1 MNRLASGNQKYISY
15 TNFIGFGVLVF
26 LCACT
31 KPAPDVPVIVTPPP
45 TTSPPSGVITSFTMT
60 DSLVAYN
67 KGTVAKWLVE
77 GTNNQTVVTF
87 NGVKVP
93 SYGSWD
99 TGPLKQTTVFTLAI
113 NNGVKSSV
121 TVQVSDSIA
130 SNLWNDGKRLKII
143 QSEAY
148 VVDTSRTGTGM
159 KWVDTTITPQVAD
172 QRIYFGFDHSSYI
185 VQATPSIYVAP
196 GNTGKF
202 VVNASQTGFI
212 WRNIEYTIV
221 SLDNKK
227 LVVTYSETQPDS
239 SILLKRNTY
248 LFE

>member
-1 MNRLASGNQKYISY
+1 MNRLVSGNQAYVKYGNSIV
-15 TNFIGFGVLVF
+15 IWVLLLF
-26 LCACT
+26 CACT

-45 TTSPPSGVITSFTMT
+45 TTSPPSGVITTFTMA

-67 KGTVAKWLVE
+67 KGTLAKWLVE

-93 SYGSWD
+93 TYGSWD
-99 TGPLKQTTVFTLAI
+99 TGPLKKTTVFTLAI

-121 TVQVSDSIA
+121 TVQVSDSISA
-130 SNLWNDGKRLKII
+130 YLWNDGKRLKII

-148 VVDTSRTGTGM
+148 VKDTAQNGTGM
-159 KWVDTTITPQVAD
+159 KWVDTAIAPQVAD
-172 QRIYFGFDHSSYI
+172 QRISFGFNGSSYI
-185 VQATPSIYVAP
+185 SQATPSMYVAP
-196 GNTGKF
+196 GNTGKYI
-202 VVNASQTGFI
+202 VNATQTGFI

-221 SLDNKK
+221 SLDDKK

-239 SILLKRNTY
+239 SILLKRDTY